1 MIVSEWC
8 SCCCC
13 IAVVHTWRSLNRRV
27 VELEANVNDLT
38 EVQQQMSSDE
48 NAVSSEARK
57 RLTEQLERGQKLES
71 ALQKSQQQ
79 AEELENKLQVIH
91 RSFTLLLFNWSVLI
105 SLSSCI
111 PSQSSHVSR
120 SIHSKVQVI
129 TLQSTASVVLFFS
142 YTNIST
148 SNQFFGFSPLTLLVG
163 QQEVQMARK
172 KRVLACADLFD
183 LTLTQLR
190 IQIDTTTASAISC
203 FRMVWYSGAR
213 AYRGCSRILVVKR
226 CCWR

>member
-1 MIVSEWC
+1 
-8 SCCCC
+8 
-13 IAVVHTWRSLNRRV
+13 
-27 VELEANVNDLT
+27 
-38 EVQQQMSSDE
+38 
-48 NAVSSEARK
+48 
-57 RLTEQLERGQKLES
+57 
-71 ALQKSQQQ
+71 
-79 AEELENKLQVIH
+79 
-91 RSFTLLLFNWSVLI
+91 
-105 SLSSCI
+105 
-111 PSQSSHVSR
+111 
-120 SIHSKVQVI
+120 VQVI

-203 FRMVWYSGAR
+203 FRMV
-213 AYRGCSRILVVKR
+213 
-226 CCWR
+226 